1 MADDTLK
8 RGMFS
13 KMAETL
19 GNVFHR
25 QPQRYYLDDFELQLL
40 NISPDTVTTE
50 ERVISLDS
58 DMYKKLQEAKA
69 RLEQKAGGGIVR
81 LAKGGSDRT
90 EEYERLMMI
99 LDTYGPESDEF
110 KNEYQQFIVRFPE
123 MGVVRKA
130 QGGPMDTENV
140 GIMDGVGIGAD
151 AILQQEK
158 AIDSADSFDG
168 VMTAVRGKE
177 MNEAEARGEL
187 AEIVGP
193 EDAQQTPDS
202 VLALVQPVIE
212 MAQGPGIAQFVEE
225 AGVEEQ
231 GPMMAQAQ
239 QPMMPQQMMPQ
250 QMMPQTMAQGGP
262 VKMQEGGMYRGQPI
276 QTIEEAYQAQL
287 PIAEDILGGTR
298 DPSGLKSDI
307 LFQIARGGLEMA
319 RGRKPGESADPIS
332 VFAQSFSQPLENI
345 GALARAER
353 IENLKAEQG
362 LKSAALTLAKEDIAM
377 QRAGIDEDVAYQL
390 KLKEL
395 EADEKERAEDLASD
409 YTTFFS
415 VADQMNVAL
424 SKADQLAYKDAL
436 GPAAFATNFLPKIE
450 FKTGSYEVIDRDTG
464 GKPSV
469 APTGRMDLHYNEN
482 DGMYYYRGEGNKLF
496 KLPENITVSAAVSA
510 QSQAGG
516 TNIKASKSFEDARE
530 AATQLITGVEDLDD
544 IYKSALKEGAQLG
557 TVSSVKK
564 YLQNVAS
571 IAEDIGFNF
580 NPTYQTLLEY
590 VDPNEDAKVA
600 NDFKSKT
607 YDSLEQSLYD
617 TQQKQNRGE
626 TLSDD
631 EKKHLEDAQ
640 QLRQFLRGNLAV
652 VEDENGNLQLQRVER
667 SAYLEEELYQ
677 NAVKINSIIYA
688 VARARKP
695 TGRLNVDD
703 VKTAAAAIDIRSG
716 GEQTVMAALRAVREE
731 LATAGRNKVKEYI
744 QGSPGQAF
752 YQEGM
757 DRIGIT
763 KKSFD
768 LYRDQYLNNLEQAQR
783 EERSVD
789 ISALPDIFDISA
801 YGGNTDL
808 QRQSEMVIENT
819 NEALGDAGAQE
830 AFNFYKLMQ
839 SGGQ

>member
-1 MADDTLK
+1 MADETLK

-13 KMAETL
+13 KIAEAL
-19 GNVFHR
+19 GDVFHR
-25 QPQRYYLDDFELQLL
+25 QPQRYYLDDSELRLL

-58 DMYKKLQEAKA
+58 DIYKQLQEAKS
-69 RLEQKAGGGIVR
+69 RLQQKASGGIVR

-99 LDTYGPESDEF
+99 LDAYGSDSDEYM
-110 KNEYQQFIVRFPE
+110 NAQQEFIARFPE
-123 MGVVRKA
+123 MAITRA
-130 QGGPMDTENV
+130 EGGPVDTENV
-140 GIMDGVGIGAD
+140 GIMDGVGIGAE
-151 AILQQEK
+151 ALLQQEQ
-158 AIDSADSFDG
+158 AIDQAEDIGG
-168 VMTAVRGKE
+168 VMSAIRGKSI
-177 MNEAEARGEL
+177 NEEEARNEL

-202 VLALVQPVIE
+202 VLALVQPVME

-225 AGVEEQ
+225 AEVEEQ

-239 QPMMPQQMMPQ
+239 PQP
-250 QMMPQTMAQGGP
+250 MMPQTMAEGGP

-287 PIAEDILGGTR
+287 PIAEDILGGPR

-319 RGRKPGESADPIS
+319 RARRPGEAADPVS
-332 VFAQSFSQPLENI
+332 VFAQSFGQPLENI

-353 IENLKAEQG
+353 IENLKADQG
-362 LKSAALTLAKEDIAM
+362 LKSAALTLAKEDLAM
-377 QRAGIDEDVAYQL
+377 QRAGIDEDIAYQL

-395 EADEKERAEDLASD
+395 KDEETKRAEDLASD

-415 VADQMNVAL
+415 VPDQMNVAL
-424 SKADQLAYKDAL
+424 SKADQLAYKQNF
-436 GPAAFATNFLPKIE
+436 GEEEFKTNFLPKIE

-464 GKPSV
+464 DKPGI
-469 APTGRMDLHYNEN
+469 APTGRMDLHYNKN

-510 QSQAGG
+510 QSEAGG
-516 TNIKASKSFEDARE
+516 TDVIGMSKKASTQFGDAFT
-530 AATQLITGVEDLDD
+530 AIQQVGGGVRYVDE
-544 IYKSALKEGAQLG
+544 IYKSALQPGAQVG

-564 YLQNVAS
+564 YIQNVAS

-580 NPTYQTLLEY
+580 NPTYKTLLEY
-590 VDPNEDAKVA
+590 VDPNENKEVV
-600 NDFKSKT
+600 NEFKSKT
-607 YDSLEQSLYD
+607 ADQLEQSLYD
-617 TQQKQNRGE
+617 TKQKELRGE

-631 EKKHLEDAQ
+631 EKKHLADAQ
-640 QLRQFLRGNLAV
+640 KLRQFLKGNLAV
-652 VEDENGNLQLQRVER
+652 VEDENGNLQLQQVKR
-667 SAYLEEELYQ
+667 SAYLDEELYQ
-677 NAVKINSIIYA
+677 NAVKINAVIYA
-688 VARARKP
+688 IARARKP

-703 VKTAAAAIDIRSG
+703 VKTAAAAIDISRG
-716 GEQTVMAALRAVREE
+716 GEQTVMAALRAVRQE
-731 LATAGRNKVKEYI
+731 LADAGRNKVKEYI
-744 QGSPGQAF
+744 QADPFRSAYDPIMQRLGVT
-752 YQEGM
+752 E
-757 DRIGIT
+757 
-763 KKSFD
+763 KSFNT
-768 LYRDQYLNNLEQAQR
+768 YRDQYNANLTQAQQ
-783 EERSVD
+783 EGGNVN

-801 YGGNTDL
+801 YGGNEDL

-819 NEALGDAGAQE
+819 NKVLGDAGAQE
-830 AFNFYKLMQ
+830 AFDFYKSMT